1 MAKDRK
7 DSFLLYRSYFD
18 AAEHLPDKDFKL
30 YMLALKEYALD
41 GVLPDFDGVLMAL
54 FVMAKPSIDAARNR
68 YEIAVEN
75 GKKGG
80 RPPKNKPKPEQNQ
93 SNNQNKTKGKT
104 RIKPTPNLTVSV
116 TEAVTESVSV
126 SEAVTVS
133 VTEDEAVTDSL
144 NESVSATFSD
154 TEDENGDGEF
164 ERKGK
169 EKPQNSVKLDKLLSR
184 KDNPTLSASP
194 QIRKIGKEERAC
206 PVCGGDLIHTAG
218 GTAHCFVC
226 QAAYETKDDIR

>member
-116 TEAVTESVSV
+116 TDTVTDTV

-133 VTEDEAVTDSL
+133 VTEDEDVTDSL
-144 NESVSATFSD
+144 NESVSVTFSV
-154 TEDENGDGEF
+154 TEDENGDGEH

-169 EKPQNSVKLDKLLSR
+169 EKPQHS
-184 KDNPTLSASP
+184 SAP
-194 QIRKIGKEERAC
+194 LQKIGKEEKKC
-206 PVCGGDLIHTAG
+206 PACGGRLVHTIH
-218 GTAHCFVC
+218 GTAHCLDC
-226 QAAYETKDDIR
+226 QAKYDPATAPSDRKDITR